1 MSETELV
8 KETDMKLDG
17 GDIGHYSELFLQ
29 AMSRVVEVA
38 SHGGDYSS
46 QFVYEMRAL
55 GWRERMRNLYRIKDK
70 ETGQFVFFKPNS
82 FQDRFE
88 EERSGRDI
96 ILKCRQVGFTTWSCI
111 YALDRAL
118 WDGWNTGIMSHIRE
132 RTGMLF
138 AIIKNAN
145 DWYKRDW
152 GKYYLPVQEQDSS
165 NGISWVES
173 KASITV
179 SYDFRGLTLRFLHVS
194 EAGFIESD
202 RLIGS
207 MQAVPE
213 AGEIILESTPNGSGG
228 MYYNQ
233 WNLWKKEGD
242 LAPFKGYFCAWH
254 QHYPEHPERWIN
266 KEIKLNEKEL
276 ELKEL
281 YGLENYHLAWR
292 RWKINESC
300 DGSEEVFDVEYP
312 SDDISCFLSG
322 SDQVF
327 ASKTLKLQESFVKDP
342 SFIGVLRSEG
352 KKKVSFYGDKKGVL
366 QVWEL
371 PKGGV
376 SYVIGV
382 DTSTGYSKDY
392 CVAVVLN
399 KATGEQ
405 VSMLRSHIPV
415 DEWAEHI
422 YNLGHFYNYA
432 WVCPEVNSYGLSVV
446 TDLVKMGYT
455 KVYKRTDYAQG
466 SNSALG
472 KLYGF
477 YTSST
482 TKPSLIKDLS
492 AGLKDGKF
500 RVRSRVILE
509 ELSSFIQVSTKT
521 GRGVKLEA
529 RPDCFDD
536 CVIAL
541 ALSVHMSLQLQ
552 DEINDHE
559 IVLPESMHYDEDTGF
574 LVFNEGLERYG

>member
-1 MSETELV
+1 MQLE
-8 KETDMKLDG
+8 G

-38 SHGGDYSS
+38 SQGGDYSS

-194 EAGFIESD
+194 EAGFIESE

-342 SFIGVLRSEG
+342 SFVGVLRSEG
-352 KKKVSFYGDKKGVL
+352 KKKVSFYGGKMIAVL
-366 QVWEL
+366 
-371 PKGGV
+371 GGT
-376 SYVIGV
+376 GGGR
-382 DTSTGYSKDY
+382 DTWKRRVMGAIADEY
-392 CVAVVLN
+392 C
-399 KATGEQ
+399 EE
-405 VSMLRSHIPV
+405 I
-415 DEWAEHI
+415 
-422 YNLGHFYNYA
+422 
-432 WVCPEVNSYGLSVV
+432 
-446 TDLVKMGYT
+446 
-455 KVYKRTDYAQG
+455 
-466 SNSALG
+466 
-472 KLYGF
+472 
-477 YTSST
+477 
-482 TKPSLIKDLS
+482 
-492 AGLKDGKF
+492 
-500 RVRSRVILE
+500 ILTNE
-509 ELSSFIQVSTKT
+509 D
-521 GRGVKLEA
+521 
-529 RPDCFDD
+529 P
-536 CVIAL
+536 
-541 ALSVHMSLQLQ
+541 
-552 DEINDHE
+552 
-559 IVLPESMHYDEDTGF
+559 YDEDPEKIVAEIKEGITKHSVKVIMDRREAIRDAIHSAKKYDVVLITGKGTDPYIMGPNGTKEVWDDATVAREE
-574 LVFNEGLERYG
+574 LNTLFNK